1 MAEDLTAGSA
11 EGWVEVRDEPRHRR
25 RFEDGVIRMYDVLVA
40 PGDTTLYHRHTEDT
54 LYVSINDATVRDQQW
69 GRDETRTGEAPA
81 GLCLCRPHR
90 TKPLIHQVT
99 NVGVEPMR
107 MIGAEIKAAPALRG
121 VAPVSRSDAPLDAP
135 HHALTLE
142 RDRVRVYELALEPGA
157 STGAIEYGFAAYTV
171 VLSVATVAVAQT
183 GCGARSAV
191 HAPGDVWWQ
200 PEGFRGSITNIGEEP
215 LRALVAEWR

>member
-25 RFEDGVIRMYDVLVA
+25 RFEDGFIRMYDVLVA

-69 GRDETRTGEAPA
+69 GREDTRTGDAPA

-99 NVGVEPMR
+99 NVGTEPMR
-107 MIGAEIKAAPALRG
+107 MIGAEIKAAPALR
-121 VAPVSRSDAPLDAP
+121 ADAPLDAP

-142 RDRVRVYELALEPGA
+142 RERVRVYELALEPGA

-183 GCGARSAV
+183 GCGARSTV